1 MSKEKI
7 KIENKERI
15 NLDELLD
22 KVKER
27 KEKKKKEGEK
37 DGRNK

>member
-1 MSKEKI
+1 MSREKI

>member
-7 KIENKERI
+7 KIENKERT